1 MKLFF
6 PRAIVLCA
14 ITSHSRDLPTAITSK
29 PLDRVL
35 SISTLSIRQQD
46 QGTNSLK
53 CRPRRLRAELAEL
66 EHEEEVVE
74 VDEEVP
80 SLQQHH
86 QRQ

>member
-6 PRAIVLCA
+6 PRAIALCA
-14 ITSHSRDLPTAITSK
+14 ITSHSPDLLTTTTSK

-35 SISTLSIRQQD
+35 SISTLLIQQQD
-46 QGTNSLK
+46 QSTNTPK

-74 VDEEVP
+74 EDEEVP
-80 SLQQHH
+80 PLQQHL